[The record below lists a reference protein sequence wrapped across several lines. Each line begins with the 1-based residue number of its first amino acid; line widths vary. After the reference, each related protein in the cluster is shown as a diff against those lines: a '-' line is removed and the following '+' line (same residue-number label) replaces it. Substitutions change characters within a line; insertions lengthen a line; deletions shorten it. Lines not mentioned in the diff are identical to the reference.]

1 MYRSYKKNL
10 FKFLSHLRLLIIL
23 LLLAAQF
30 AVMLLFILRLRD
42 YIKYY
47 WMVSM
52 LMSFVFIIY
61 ICNVYTKNEFKIA
74 WLLPV
79 IMAPLFGIT
88 LYTIF
93 DLNNGKKRTAQ
104 RLKKIKTE
112 SKEFLYTNTQKVYG
126 AYPKVTDISEYLLAV
141 DNYPPYFNN
150 GSTYFPNGESMVE
163 TLLHDIGSAKKFIF
177 IEYFIIEPSLF
188 WDSILKILE
197 AKVSDG
203 VEVRLLFD
211 GFGSMAI
218 SSRSYMKILRQKGI
232 NAKTFFPFIP
242 VIDISLN
249 NRDHR
254 KIFDIDGRICYTG
267 GINLTDEYINEDHS
281 RFDYWKD
288 SGIRIEGSAAD
299 SFTAMFLQM
308 WNLADKR
315 TAKCDYAD
323 YINNNHNTLTHKGV
337 LIPYADDAFNE
348 EDIAENVYSYI
359 ISRSHTYIH
368 IMTPYIILDNS
379 FMNALCFA
387 AKRKVDV
394 SIIVPFTYDH
404 LITFCVGRVFI
415 RKLMQKGIKI
425 YAYKKGFI
433 HSKVFVAD
441 GNRATVGSVNVDYRS
456 FSHHFECG
464 CFMYHSPEIDD
475 IENDFQKTLKDCE
488 EITMETY
495 RKIPWIQRTL
505 GCIFKPIATLL

>member
-1 MYRSYKKNL
+1 MYKSYKKNL
-10 FKFLSHLRLLIIL
+10 FKFLSHLRLLIIV

-30 AVMLLFILRLRD
+30 AVILLFVVKLRD

-47 WMVSM
+47 WMVSI
-52 LMSFVFIIY
+52 LISLSFIIY
-61 ICNVYTKNEFKIA
+61 ICNVYTKNEFKIS
-74 WLLPV
+74 WLIPITL
-79 IMAPLFGIT
+79 APIFGIT

-93 DLNNGKKRTAQ
+93 SLNNGKKRTAK
-104 RLKKIKTE
+104 RLQDIKKE
-112 SKEFLYTNTQKVYG
+112 SKKFLYTDTQKVYD

-141 DNYPPYFNN
+141 DNYPPFFNN
-150 GSTYFPNGESMVE
+150 GGIYFPNGESMVE
-163 TLLHDIGSAKKFIF
+163 TLLQDIGSAKKFIF
-177 IEYFIIEPSLF
+177 IEYFIIEPSFF

-197 AKVSDG
+197 VKASEG

-211 GFGSMAI
+211 GFGSI
-218 SSRSYMKILRQKGI
+218 TVSSKGYMEMLRQKGI

-267 GINLTDEYINEDHS
+267 GINLTDEYINKDHR
-281 RFDYWKD
+281 RFEYWKD
-288 SGIRIEGSAAD
+288 AGIRIEGSAAD
-299 SFTAMFLQM
+299 SFTAMYLQM
-308 WNLADKR
+308 WNLADRK

-323 YINNNHNTLTHKGV
+323 YINNNRNALTHKGV

-348 EDIAENVYSYI
+348 EDIAENVYTYI
-359 ISRSHTYIH
+359 ISRSHTYVH

-379 FMNALCFA
+379 FMNSLCFA
-387 AKRKVDV
+387 VKRNVDV
-394 SIIVPFTYDH
+394 SIIVPYNYDH
-404 LITFCVGRVFI
+404 LITFCVGRIFI
-415 RKLMQKGIKI
+415 RKLIQKGIRV
-425 YAYKKGFI
+425 YAYRKGFI

-464 CFMYHSPEIDD
+464 CFMYHSPVIDEI
-475 IENDFQKTLKDCE
+475 EKDFQATLKDCE

-495 RKIPWIQRTL
+495 KKIPWIQRAL
-505 GCIFKPIATLL
+505 GWILKPIATLL